1 MKNVSVGCIGCGK
14 MGSAIMSGVVHN
26 PSVSSV
32 IVTDKHHESAQNF
45 AQTHAQKVR
54 AAQTNS
60 EAAEADVIFI
70 AVKPAY
76 VQEVL
81 AEVRQQL
88 TDKKILISMAAGVT
102 LAQLHEYIGVE
113 RNPAVIRIMP
123 NLPALIGE
131 SMTGVCSNAVPPESV
146 AIALDLLN
154 SCGKAEE
161 VPESLMDGVTAISG
175 SGPAYVFMFIEALA
189 DAAVKFGI
197 PRKQAYIYAAQTVK
211 GSAQMVLQTGTSP
224 AVLKDDVCSPA
235 GTTIEGVAALEAAGL
250 RSAVIQ
256 GAVATYNKSVAMSKR

>member
-1 MKNVSVGCIGCGK
+1 MKTLSIGCIGCGK
-14 MGSAIMSGVVHN
+14 MGSAIMSGVLNN
-26 PSVSSV
+26 PAVDKV
-32 IVTDKHHESAQNF
+32 IVTDKHHETARTF
-45 AQTHAQKVR
+45 AQAHAQKVL
-54 AAQTNS
+54 AAQSNT

-76 VQEVL
+76 VKEVL
-81 AEVRQQL
+81 HEVCNKL
-88 TDKKILISMAAGVT
+88 TDEKIIISMAAGVT
-102 LAQLHEYIGVE
+102 LAQLHEYIGLE
-113 RNPAVIRIMP
+113 RNPAIIRIMP

-131 SMTGVCSNAVPPESV
+131 SMTGVCSRNVPQESV
-146 AIALDLLN
+146 ALALDLLN

-189 DAAVKFGI
+189 DAAVRFGI

-235 GTTIEGVAALEAAGL
+235 GTTIEGVAALEKAGL
-250 RSAVIQ
+250 RDAVIQ
-256 GAVATYNKSVAMSKR
+256 GAVAAYNKSAAMSK